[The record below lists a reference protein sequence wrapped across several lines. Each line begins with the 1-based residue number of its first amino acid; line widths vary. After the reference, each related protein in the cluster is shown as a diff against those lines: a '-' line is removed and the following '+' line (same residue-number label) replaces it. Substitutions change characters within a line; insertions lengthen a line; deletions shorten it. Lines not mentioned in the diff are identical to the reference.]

1 MFDWTKIKNIVLTF
15 FFFITD
21 TIVALQER
29 RGRPVEARTTHSDE
43 SDISAASR
51 ARIREI
57 LFHVDGK

>member
-15 FFFITD
+15 FFITD
-21 TIVALQER
+21 TFVALQER

-43 SDISAASR
+43 SDVSAASR